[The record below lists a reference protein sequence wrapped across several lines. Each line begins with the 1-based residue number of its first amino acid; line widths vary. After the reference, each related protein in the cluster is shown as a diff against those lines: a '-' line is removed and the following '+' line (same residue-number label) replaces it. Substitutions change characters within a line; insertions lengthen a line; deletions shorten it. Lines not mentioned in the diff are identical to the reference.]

1 MNSEGSGKRNYGDP
15 ADVMLLLVK
24 EADDLISLAGKSA
37 RQEAGEETER
47 LLIQY
52 EQKAKQ
58 IVLKIREE
66 TRARADEMAA
76 RFRDALILRVEEAS
90 TVALDET
97 LKSVGIKADEIVKH
111 LQEGVRK
118 ETRQALAEGLIAGDD
133 QSNLSRICREEEK
146 PEAKAEQPAI
156 EPVSLVSDGGNL
168 APKTPEDFESWLLQ

>member
-1 MNSEGSGKRNYGDP
+1 MSAEDNGKRNYGDP
-15 ADVMLLLVK
+15 ADVMLLLAK
-24 EADDLISLAGKSA
+24 EADDLIALAGKSA
-37 RQEAGEETER
+37 RQEATEETER

-90 TVALDET
+90 AAALDET

-118 ETRQALAEGLIAGDD
+118 ETRQALAEGLTAGDD
-133 QSNLSRICREEEK
+133 KSRLTRAQDEKEK
-146 PEAKAEQPAI
+146 PLAKAEQPRI
-156 EPVSLVSDGGNL
+156 QENSLINKEGDLS
-168 APKTPEDFESWLLQ
+168 PKVPEDFEKWLMQ